1 MGHSKGNKP
10 QDQDSRQNLLYSS
23 LMNVNM
29 QNIKKIHELSI
40 VRRINDS
47 LRFVPNMKNVCC
59 SIIDTIRDEIN
70 VRYCS
75 IMILDTERKC
85 LVLKA
90 LWSPNE
96 QRAIFYE
103 KDSPHYRFKL
113 DEGVAGRVAK
123 DGLPILIS
131 DVTSDDRFV
140 SCQSSNNQ
148 IKSLLCMPLK
158 SGEEVVGVLNLS
170 HHNPAAFGKD
180 EQHLL
185 DLITNQIAIALKN
198 VHMFEQMKEMNRSL
212 EKMVRK
218 RTKKLESINEKLIST
233 RDQLVHSEKMAALG
247 TLAGGVAHE
256 FNNLLCMIQGYAELA
271 VRKNDQNT
279 YNKALSVILSA
290 SERAKIISRNLLSFS
305 KRTESKIEQANLRDA
320 MEQTIV
326 LIERDIEKDN
336 IKIVRKYEDIPDVV
350 CDVSLIQQ
358 VFLNIIINA
367 RHAIAKKGGT
377 ITIHIYRDK
386 QYAVVAITDTGPGIK
401 KEIRERIFEPFFTT
415 KGVWGNDDVPG
426 TGLGLSVSLGVIE
439 SHHGTI
445 EVDSVENK
453 GATFRIKLPIL
464 SDKEIQKAVQKTEKR
479 TEIPSFS
486 RAKILVADD
495 EEAIRELLSEM
506 LTISGH
512 KVKLVANGYE
522 AIEICKKERF
532 DVVFMDIMM
541 PGISGVETVK
551 TIQKQKGHPV
561 LVFITGL
568 NISEDDKKKYQIKK
582 YECITKP
589 FKFSEVNQVLNRV
602 LSEPALFYNI

>member
-1 MGHSKGNKP
+1 MENAQPDKQFEQK
-10 QDQDSRQNLLYSS
+10 QNRDLMYSS
-23 LMNVNM
+23 LVNANI
-29 QNIKKIHELSI
+29 QNMKKIHELSI

-47 LRFVPNMKNVCC
+47 LRYVPNMKKVCC

-75 IMILDTERKC
+75 IMVLDAERNC
-85 LVLKA
+85 LILKA
-90 LWSPNE
+90 LWSPKE
-96 QRAIFYE
+96 KRAIFYE

-123 DGLPILIS
+123 EGEPILIS
-131 DVTSDDRFV
+131 DVTVDDRFV
-140 SCQSSNNQ
+140 ANQSSDNQ

-158 SGEEVVGVLNLS
+158 SGEEIVGVLNLS
-170 HHNPAAFGKD
+170 HHNPAAFGQD
-180 EQHLL
+180 EEHLL
-185 DLITNQIAIALKN
+185 DLITNQIAMALKN

-218 RTKKLESINEKLIST
+218 RTKKLETINQKLIST

-271 VRKNDQNT
+271 LRKEDQNT

-290 SERAKIISRNLLSFS
+290 SERAKTISRNLLSFS
-305 KRTESKIEQANLRDA
+305 KRTESKIDLANLRDA

-336 IKIVRKYEDIPDVV
+336 IKIIREYDDVPDIV
-350 CDVSLIQQ
+350 CDVSLVQQ

-377 ITIHIYRDK
+377 ITIRIFEEKKY
-386 QYAVVAITDTGPGIK
+386 VIVEISDTGPGIK
-401 KEIRERIFEPFFTT
+401 KEVRERIFEPFFTT

-439 SHHGTI
+439 SHNGKL
-445 EVDSVENK
+445 EVDSIEGK
-453 GATFRIKLPIL
+453 GATFRIKLPII
-464 SDKEIQKAVQKTEKR
+464 SEQEKEKVITRSEKKR
-479 TEIPSFS
+479 EVPSFAK
-486 RAKILVADD
+486 AKILVADD
-495 EEAIRELLSEM
+495 EEAIRELLAEM

-512 KVKLVANGYE
+512 KVKIAANGTE
-522 AIEICKKERF
+522 AAALCKKERF
-532 DVVFMDIMM
+532 DIVFMDIMM
-541 PGISGVETVK
+541 PGITGIETVK
-551 TIQKQKGHPV
+551 QIQQQKGHPV
-561 LVFITGL
+561 VVFITGL
-568 NISEDDKKKYQIKK
+568 NITDEDKVKYEIEKF
-582 YECITKP
+582 ECITKP
-589 FKFSEVNQVLNRV
+589 FKFSEVNHVLNRV
-602 LSEPALFYNI
+602 LAEPALFYNI

>member
-1 MGHSKGNKP
+1 M
-10 QDQDSRQNLLYSS
+10 DQTRKKKSHAPKHELLYSS
-23 LMNVNM
+23 LMNANM
-29 QNIKKIHELSI
+29 QNMKKIHELSI

-75 IMILDTERKC
+75 IMILDTERDC
-85 LVLKA
+85 LQLKA

-96 QRAIFYE
+96 KRAIFYE

-113 DEGVAGRVAK
+113 DEGVAGRVAR
-123 DGLPILIS
+123 DGKPILIS

-140 SCQSSNNQ
+140 QGQTKKNQ

-170 HHNPAAFGKD
+170 HHNPDAFGKD

-198 VHMFEQMKEMNRSL
+198 VHMFEQMKQMNRSL

-218 RTKKLESINEKLIST
+218 RTKKLETINQKLIST

-271 VRKNDQNT
+271 VRKGDQNT

-290 SERAKIISRNLLSFS
+290 SERAKVISRNLLSFS
-305 KRTESKIEQANLRDA
+305 KRTESKIERANLRDA

-336 IKIVRKYEDIPDVV
+336 IKVIRDYHDIPDIV

-367 RHAIAKKGGT
+367 RHAMNKKGGT
-377 ITIHIYRDK
+377 ITIKIYQEKDF
-386 QYAVVAITDTGPGIK
+386 AVVAISDTGPGIK
-401 KEIRERIFEPFFTT
+401 KEVRDRIFEPFFTT

-439 SHHGTI
+439 SHNGKI
-445 EVDSVENK
+445 EVDSDEGK
-453 GATFRIKLPIL
+453 GATFCIRLPII
-464 SDKEIQKAVQKTEKR
+464 SEADQATVIQKTDKR
-479 TEIPSFS
+479 KEVTSS
-486 RAKILVADD
+486 KRGKILVADD
-495 EEAIRELLSEM
+495 EEAIRELLAEM

-512 KVKLVANGYE
+512 KVKLASNGYE
-522 AIEICKKERF
+522 AIALSKKERF

-541 PGISGVETVK
+541 PGISGIETVK
-551 TIQKQKGHPV
+551 TIQQQKGHPNI
-561 LVFITGL
+561 VFITGL
-568 NISEDDKKKYQIKK
+568 NISDEDKKKYHIKK

-589 FKFSEVNQVLNRV
+589 FKFSEVTQVLNRV